1 MEEIA
6 FMPGAK
12 SLLAGYTWKIWLV
25 LLAVSLGSQVT
36 RAQDIA
42 ETAGA
47 MANSGAMASSA
58 KSAISSG
65 TTSLLDRARDSTES
79 AAGTANSSK
88 TASGPS
94 GATSSQPISH
104 LVVLPGPPVDEVNRK
119 ALEEHTG
126 PDAGKLMLHSV
137 PTGAQIYINGL
148 LVGRTPLLLVVAPGK
163 YKIEMRGQRQEYGKR
178 SIGLLPNETQDII
191 VTLAS
196 LYPTRISTR

>member
-1 MEEIA
+1 
-6 FMPGAK
+6 MPGARA
-12 SLLAGYTWKIWLV
+12 LLTRSAWKIWLV
-25 LLAVSLGSQVT
+25 VLAVSLGSQVT

-42 ETAGA
+42 ETAGT

-58 KSAISSG
+58 KSGISSG
-65 TTSLLDRARDSTES
+65 TSSLLDRARDATAS
-79 AAGTANSSK
+79 AAAGENSAKS
-88 TASGPS
+88 AGGRSS
-94 GATSSQPISH
+94 AVSSQPVSH
-104 LVVLPGPPVDEVNRK
+104 LTVLPGPPVDEVNRK

-148 LVGRTPLLLVVAPGK
+148 LVGRTPLLLVVPPGK
-163 YKIEMRGQRQEYGKR
+163 YRIEMRGQRQEYGKR

-196 LYPTRISTR
+196 LYPTRVSTR

>member
-1 MEEIA
+1 
-6 FMPGAK
+6 MPGNRRI
-12 SLLAGYTWKIWLV
+12 LARSGWKIWL
-25 LLAVSLGSQVT
+25 LLLSVSLGSQVT
-36 RAQDIA
+36 RAQDVA

-47 MANSGAMASSA
+47 TASSGAMTSSA
-58 KSAISSG
+58 KSIGQG
-65 TTSLLDRARDSTES
+65 TAALLNKAQDATE
-79 AAGTANSSK
+79 AAATTANSGVAANAAK
-88 TASGPS
+88 
-94 GATSSQPISH
+94 GATGTGATAAQPVSH

-148 LVGRTPLLLVVAPGK
+148 LVGRTPLLLVVTPGK

>member
-1 MEEIA
+1 
-6 FMPGAK
+6 MPGNRWI
-12 SLLAGYTWKIWLV
+12 LARSGWKIWL
-25 LLAVSLGSQVT
+25 LLLSVSLGSQVT
-36 RAQDIA
+36 RAQDVA

-47 MANSGAMASSA
+47 TASSGAMTSSA
-58 KSAISSG
+58 KSIGQG
-65 TTSLLDRARDSTES
+65 TAALLNKAQDATE
-79 AAGTANSSK
+79 AAATTANSGVAANAAKSATGTSA
-88 TASGPS
+88 TA
-94 GATSSQPISH
+94 AQPVSH

-148 LVGRTPLLLVVAPGK
+148 LVGRTPLLLVVTPGK